1 MILWKGRN
9 FGAIFEN
16 FGYSFVLYR
25 RWVIQGI
32 INNFFSY
39 WGEGINQLEREF
51 SEWEGKIEG
60 VLRIA
65 ALACVPCG
73 AARHSW
79 PGVFLC
85 RLGRI
90 RAIVLTINFTV
101 AFSQQDNE
109 YRNFIESRVPLAVIF
124 TQ

>member
-1 MILWKGRN
+1 M
-9 FGAIFEN
+9 
-16 FGYSFVLYR
+16 
-25 RWVIQGI
+25 
-32 INNFFSY
+32 
-39 WGEGINQLEREF
+39 EREF

-101 AFSQQDNE
+101 ALANKTMIIV
-109 YRNFIESRVPLAVIF
+109 NFIESRVPFAVIF